1 MAPPLFSFNLISSFC
16 KNWKLFPSKILL
28 GNFKE
33 EISRRKFQDK
43 RTSRR
48 FFSVETRTEKTKKEK
63 KKRRERRERP
73 TMAANELKAQ
83 GNEAFKNGR
92 FEEAIDFFSK
102 AIDVDPKNHV
112 LYSNR
117 SAAEVSEITRY

>member
-1 MAPPLFSFNLISSFC
+1 
-16 KNWKLFPSKILL
+16 
-28 GNFKE
+28 
-33 EISRRKFQDK
+33 
-43 RTSRR
+43 
-48 FFSVETRTEKTKKEK
+48 
-63 KKRRERRERP
+63 
-73 TMAANELKAQ
+73 MAANELKAQ